1 MSRSDVHESLPFRAA
16 AVRALFN
23 LRGKE
28 LDNPVTSW
36 EPYRPRRKKKA
47 VKTSR
52 RRRESSSLFCE
63 GTSEYGNT
71 GVSPSVHDRCSQGER
86 TDISVDLPT
95 YDRCLELKATDM
107 SMVFI
112 SNDECPRG
120 GTTNSFITSPTY
132 DQFSELRQ
140 TDFSGVL
147 PQYQSRD
154 PGVSDYSIDSP
165 IYEYWPVHRNSDVN
179 TSIVERLS
187 EQGNIETSLD
197 RNPSNDELLR
207 SDAVR
212 PLRTAAIR
220 ALYKIRGPD
229 LDTPVASCEQPRRR
243 RRYKQAVKTD

>member
-1 MSRSDVHESLPFRAA
+1 MTTKLTKEANYVRLAVQVQLGTAIGQDHGHEEVIAEDLVKALDNTCALANRCLQIIMSRSNVPESLPFRAA

-36 EPYRPRRKKKA
+36 EPYRPRRKKTA

-112 SNDECPRG
+112 SNDECPK
-120 GTTNSFITSPTY
+120 
-132 DQFSELRQ
+132 
-140 TDFSGVL
+140 
-147 PQYQSRD
+147 
-154 PGVSDYSIDSP
+154 
-165 IYEYWPVHRNSDVN
+165 
-179 TSIVERLS
+179 
-187 EQGNIETSLD
+187 D